1 MRTAPPPAPR
11 RRRPH
16 PAQRARKI
24 AGTVSVVGMVLLTG
38 CMAVAGKASSTTA
51 ATTAT
56 TAGNT
61 TAGNTT
67 AGNTSATVPSGTS
80 ATTATT
86 PTTTTPT
93 TYAVPG
99 TVSSQADT
107 STSGS

>member
-38 CMAVAGKASSTTA
+38 CMAVAGKAASTKAPTTA
-51 ATTAT
+51 

-61 TAGNTT
+61 SAGNTS

-86 PTTTTPT
+86 TTATTPT

>member
-1 MRTAPPPAPR
+1 MRPAHPPAPR

-24 AGTVSVVGMVLLTG
+24 AGTVSVTGMVLLTG
-38 CMAVAGKASSTTA
+38 CMAVAGKASSTP

-61 TAGNTT
+61 
-67 AGNTSATVPSGTS
+67 SATVSSGTS

-86 PTTTTPT
+86 TTTTTPT

-107 STSGS
+107 STNAS

>member
-24 AGTVSVVGMVLLTG
+24 AGTVSVAGMVVLTG
-38 CMAVAGKASSTTA
+38 CMAVAGKTSSTTA

-61 TAGNTT
+61 
-67 AGNTSATVPSGTS
+67 SATVPSGTS
-80 ATTATT
+80 PTTATT
-86 PTTTTPT
+86 TTTTTPT

-99 TVSSQADT
+99 TVSSQANT
-107 STSGS
+107 STNAS